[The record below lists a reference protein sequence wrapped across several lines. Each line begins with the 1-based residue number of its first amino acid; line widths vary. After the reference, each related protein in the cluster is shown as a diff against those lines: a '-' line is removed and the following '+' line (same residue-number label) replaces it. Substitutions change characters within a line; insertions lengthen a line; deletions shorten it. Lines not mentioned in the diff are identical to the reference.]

1 MVDRSYVVAFG
12 PTSMATST
20 SVSPAAVERSGSR
33 RAQSQSQS
41 TPSRSQSTRT
51 KPAAAASS
59 PASANHRSSSSRHRG
74 IDEILPQADYE
85 TSNVADAARG
95 SSSKEPRPESGRSA
109 SAHQRSNSR
118 YASSN
123 IPSMPA
129 SNGGPAPLVVPG
141 ETKHKTSGKSRTTIP
156 AQTGNWVL
164 GKTIGAGSMG
174 KVKLARRVEGGE
186 QVSILSQCVL

>member
-1 MVDRSYVVAFG
+1 
-12 PTSMATST
+12 MATSA

-41 TPSRSQSTRT
+41 QSAPSRSQSTRT
-51 KPAAAASS
+51 KPAAGTAS
-59 PASANHRSSSSRHRG
+59 PENANQASHRTSSSRHRG
-74 IDEILPQADYE
+74 IDEVLPQADYE
-85 TSNVADAARG
+85 TSNVADAERG
-95 SSSKEPRPESGRSA
+95 TSSKEHRAESGRSV
-109 SAHQRSNSR
+109 SAHQRTASR
-118 YASSN
+118 YASN
-123 IPSMPA
+123 MPA

-141 ETKHKTSGKSRTTIP
+141 ESKHKTSGKSRTTIP

-186 QVSILSQCVL
+186 QVRISSRCAFHRVV

>member
-1 MVDRSYVVAFG
+1 
-12 PTSMATST
+12 MATSA

-51 KPAAAASS
+51 KPAAATGS
-59 PASANHRSSSSRHRG
+59 PASANHRTSSSRHRG

-85 TSNVADAARG
+85 TSNVADATRG
-95 SSSKEPRPESGRSA
+95 SSSKDPRAESGRSA
-109 SAHQRSNSR
+109 SAHQRSTSR
-118 YASSN
+118 YTSN
-123 IPSMPA
+123 MPSLPA

-186 QVSILSQCVL
+186 QVRILSRCAVRRRD